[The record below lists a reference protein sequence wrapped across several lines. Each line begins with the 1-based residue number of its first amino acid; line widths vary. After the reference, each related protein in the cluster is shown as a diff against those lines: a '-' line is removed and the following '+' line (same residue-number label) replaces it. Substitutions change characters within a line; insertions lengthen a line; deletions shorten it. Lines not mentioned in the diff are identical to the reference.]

1 MSERQYSKQQ
11 RQQRRVR
18 TAHDCALV
26 STSGVVMAA
35 RKTTVMKEI
44 VHCLDLDLWVGDGCA
59 EDQATDAVEA
69 MIPMLV
75 GGS

>member
-1 MSERQYSKQQ
+1 MKGSL
-11 RQQRRVR
+11 
-18 TAHDCALV
+18 TALI
-26 STSGVVMAA
+26 STSGLAMAA
-35 RKTTVMKEI
+35 RKTKAHEGI
-44 VHCLDLDLWVGDGCA
+44 AHCLDLDLWVGDGCA

>member
-1 MSERQYSKQQ
+1 MKGSF
-11 RQQRRVR
+11 
-18 TAHDCALV
+18 TALI
-26 STSGVVMAA
+26 STSGLAMAA
-35 RKTTVMKEI
+35 RKTKVHEGI

-59 EDQATDAVEA
+59 EDQATDGVEA